1 MQYFRFF
8 TFDKFDR
15 AMNFEKGANLLF
27 FRHATHQEQ
36 PRGHW
41 KQPNGSSQNNM
52 APKKRVKQQS
62 AQKNPTKKS
71 EDPDYLKKVDPILMK
86 NIKQLT
92 AGQSNLRIFVPMCG
106 KTPDMLWLAE
116 QGHAITGVEINARY
130 IKAFFREAD
139 LEYTL
144 RSEQFTATKKVNVYE
159 AKGKD
164 ITLYQCDIFDYNVEV
179 SGQFDAIW
187 DQSAIP
193 VVNEKGPRQLKR
205 YTSLMQ
211 ALLKPDGRHMV
222 EVCKHGSNFVDEKM
236 LKSLFGDKSEV
247 RYVGNNPSFF

>member
-1 MQYFRFF
+1 
-8 TFDKFDR
+8 
-15 AMNFEKGANLLF
+15 
-27 FRHATHQEQ
+27 
-36 PRGHW
+36 
-41 KQPNGSSQNNM
+41 M

-71 EDPDYLKKVDPILMK
+71 EDPDYLQKVDPILMK

-92 AGQSNLRIFVPMCG
+92 AGRSNLRIFVPMCG

-130 IKAFFREAD
+130 IKAFFRNAE
-139 LEYTL
+139 LECTL
-144 RSEQFTATKKVNVYE
+144 RSEQFTPKKKVNVYE

-179 SGQFDAIW
+179 SGQFDAVW

-193 VVNEKGPRQLKR
+193 IVNDMGARRLKQ

-236 LKSLFGDKSEV
+236 LKSLFGDKSDV
-247 RYVGNNPSFF
+247 RYLGNNLTFCHTFKRGMKT